1 MINPA
6 KYKIIIYIN
15 LFFLFCFFFFVSDLN
30 FEIEYLK
37 KHKLIVLIL
46 SICIIIGLICLDVVY
61 IKHIDLIS
69 DKIKMIILFVMIF
82 VFFIILPFIIITF
95 RDELLKIKTVSK
107 YIFYVLSVFTYL
119 FVITMFIFDI
129 EKKFNIEF
137 FMSLEFLVL
146 FMVYYIIFSYFSLQK
161 IYYQLK
167 NNDFSTLSTNCF
179 INNNPDVNQIAN
191 IAKQY
196 GDSYLKTIGD
206 IPISFFNKN
215 NNNYQDLILAD
226 FYYPGSYYSYLSTT
240 PLNGIPSLEALKL
253 SLTKFKT
260 RIVHL
265 DIFSNMADEHSPSA
279 KPVVRCKNMKEGAE
293 PLDLLAC
300 FGTINKFAF
309 SEDKSYPLFLYLNF
323 NFEENESMYIKISDM
338 VLKVFS
344 KRLIDKK
351 YIFSGRNGTF
361 PVSKATMKECLNK
374 IVIITNT
381 YPTKCILDEI
391 INGSTNDLNHDINMN
406 EYKDSYITYDKVGL
420 SQDFN
425 KNDLVNSS
433 KLFLNLFYTVPNIK
447 YKNDNQAK
455 AGLFNPSFQDCAQ
468 YGVQSTLMYLFVPDD
483 NLNNWH
489 LYFKNKNNF
498 NPVLKDESLRFIN
511 SKDLVIVKQDPVLG
525 LQAPQ
530 KYCIIPGIITTEKS
544 NISGNPTNLTC

>member
-1 MINPA
+1 
-6 KYKIIIYIN
+6 
-15 LFFLFCFFFFVSDLN
+15 
-30 FEIEYLK
+30 
-37 KHKLIVLIL
+37 
-46 SICIIIGLICLDVVY
+46 
-61 IKHIDLIS
+61 
-69 DKIKMIILFVMIF
+69 
-82 VFFIILPFIIITF
+82 
-95 RDELLKIKTVSK
+95 
-107 YIFYVLSVFTYL
+107 
-119 FVITMFIFDI
+119 MFILDI

-179 INNNPDVNQIAN
+179 INNNSDTNQIAN
-191 IAKQY
+191 ISKQY
-196 GDSYLKTIGD
+196 GDNYLKTLGD

-240 PLNGIPSLEALKL
+240 PLNGIPSLDALKL

-265 DIFSNMADEHSPSA
+265 DIFSNIVDEHSPSA

-293 PLDLLAC
+293 PLDLLSC

-323 NFEENESMYIKISDM
+323 NFEENESMYIKISDLI
-338 VLKVFS
+338 LKVFS

-351 YIFSGRNGTF
+351 YSFSGRNGTF
-361 PVSKATMKECLNK
+361 PVSKATIKECLNK

-391 INGSTNDLNHDINMN
+391 INGSTNDLNYDINMN

-498 NPVLKDESLRFIN
+498 NPVLKDESLRFVN
-511 SKDLVIVKQDPVLG
+511 NKDLVIVKQNPVLG

-530 KYCIIPGIITTEKS
+530 KYCVIPGMITTEKS
-544 NISGNPTNLTC
+544 NLSGDPTNMTC